1 MPDLTDEEKAR
12 IAAHRDELVNR
23 EILRRLRALAKKSET
38 EEIQKISA
46 ARWVLASLGM
56 LLVVVVVAKWVYSSF

>member
-23 EILRRLRALAKKSET
+23 EILRRLRAFAKKSET
-38 EEIQKISA
+38 EEIQKIHA
-46 ARWVLASLGM
+46 PRWVLASLGI